1 MTTLGRDQIEDY
13 FCIML
18 RSFVCL
24 LLVTV
29 VCLASPSFKRV
40 VRLSDPFGELGWE
53 LQELQVEDYV
63 KGSVWP
69 KPQGETPSGAVYKL
83 TPENFQFSITGESSD
98 VLKEAVERYKVL
110 TFPDNVSASKK
121 NLSQITKLTV
131 DVVDKYENLTLDSDE
146 SCK

>member
-1 MTTLGRDQIEDY
+1 MTILGREQIEDY

-18 RSFVCL
+18 RSLVCL

-69 KPQGETPSGAVYKL
+69 KLQGETPSGAVYKL

-110 TFPDNVSASKK
+110 TFPDNMSVSKK